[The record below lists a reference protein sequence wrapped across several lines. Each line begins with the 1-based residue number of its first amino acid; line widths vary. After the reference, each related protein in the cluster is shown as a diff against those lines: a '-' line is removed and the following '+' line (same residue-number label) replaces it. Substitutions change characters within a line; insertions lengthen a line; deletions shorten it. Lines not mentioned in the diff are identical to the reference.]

1 MQIETEY
8 KLCRVANSNGDLK
21 KPWYV
26 EYYIFSE
33 TQNKLIRKRH
43 VLAQKTAKERYAH
56 AKLFSDHVNKM
67 LLDGHTIQ
75 KIPKQKNTDLSPES
89 TIIEAITNFIAYKEK
104 TTKLRTFQSY
114 TSDIRNFTAYLE
126 ENNLIEITVAKFTE
140 TIATKY
146 IDDLSIKG
154 FSNRRRNNLKATIS
168 GIFNF
173 LIKRKIID
181 TNPFEGIERLNCVTK
196 KHAAYQK
203 NLVNDIKKY
212 CLENND
218 EQLWLFISFIYY
230 AAIRPGEELRR
241 LLISDI
247 KEKTIFID
255 GKIAKNNRSQHI
267 MIPEPLQK
275 IINQQN
281 LRSYPPNYYVFSYN
295 GPGTVLVGKHYFYDK
310 HVEVLKK
317 LNLQGQNYDLYSW
330 KHTGV
335 IALFQAT
342 QNIELIRQHCRHS
355 DLATTQKYLR
365 DLGLFIDYEQINRF
379 PEI

>member
-1 MQIETEY
+1 MQANHEY
-8 KLCRVANSNGDLK
+8 KLCRVANSNGNLK

-43 VLAQKTAKERYAH
+43 VLAQKTAKERYAQ
-56 AKLFSDHVNKM
+56 AKIFSDHVNK
-67 LLDGHTIQ
+67 LLLSGHTIQ
-75 KIPKQKNTDLSPES
+75 KLPKQKNTELSPDS
-89 TIIEAITNFIAYKEK
+89 TIIEAIELFITYKQK

-114 TSDIRNFTAYLE
+114 TSDIRNFTTYLT
-126 ENNLIEITVAKFTE
+126 ENNLQETTIQKFTPA
-140 TIATKY
+140 IATKY

-154 FSNRRRNNLKATIS
+154 YSNRRRNNLKATIS

-181 TNPFEGIERLNCVTK
+181 NNPFEGITRLNVVTK

-203 NLVNDIKKY
+203 NLITEIKNY
-212 CLENND
+212 CLNNNE

-241 LLISDI
+241 LRISDI
-247 KEKTIFID
+247 KEKTILID
-255 GKIAKNNRSQHI
+255 GKTAKNNRSQHI

-281 LRSYPPNYYVFSYN
+281 LRTYPQNYYVFSYN
-295 GPGTVLVGKHYFYDK
+295 GPGTTLIGKHYFYDK

-317 LNLQGQNYDLYSW
+317 LKLQGQNYDLYSW